1 MLSEVVGDRWD
12 SRREEFRLW
21 IEARQEN
28 QLSIIIQAIIN
39 CEQNA
44 PSQRLIE
51 QNEDIRIKVSNYE
64 KKWNLKAFPWK

>member
-39 CEQNA
+39 CEQN
-44 PSQRLIE
+44 
-51 QNEDIRIKVSNYE
+51 EDILIKVSNYE
-64 KKWNLKAFPWK
+64 KNWNLQAFPWK